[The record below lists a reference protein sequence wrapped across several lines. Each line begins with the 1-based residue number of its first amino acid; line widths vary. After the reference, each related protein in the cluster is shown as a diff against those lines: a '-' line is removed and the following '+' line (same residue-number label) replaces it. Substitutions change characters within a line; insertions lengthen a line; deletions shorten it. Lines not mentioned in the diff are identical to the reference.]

1 MPTTSLADDRPQI
14 HQVPALATPDLEDR
28 AARRKGETGKK
39 LALRRG
45 DQRIGRLPL
54 EMLDV
59 RVLEKRALQIP
70 EPLAV
75 DVHLTE
81 FQLADREP

>member
-1 MPTTSLADDRPQI
+1 
-14 HQVPALATPDLEDR
+14 
-28 AARRKGETGKK
+28 
-39 LALRRG
+39 
-45 DQRIGRLPL
+45 L

-59 RVLEKRALQIP
+59 RVLEERALQIP